1 MKAFIDF
8 FVIVYDYTFAIQL
21 FAVSLSVV
29 LLLSSV
35 EFNRRGVLIFCI
47 HMAAVFAA
55 ETLINALLFTLSS
68 KVRWMHGVNFP
79 LSHFVVVAIY
89 AAFFCRYPARNRL
102 VIASTIFASAIL
114 LSELGAQIMRLSSI
128 PGGGMAEYLTIPA
141 YLFIIAFTILMKKLS
156 LNEYYEIP
164 IYSVVLV
171 FVINV
176 AAMVVEFS
184 ALVLGTGARGDSF
197 FCIVLATMYAV
208 CVAGY
213 LLVYF
218 HCRERD
224 ENTRLQIE
232 NKLLESDKKM
242 LQLSDKAIEEMH
254 ELRHD
259 IRNQYMVMD
268 VMLSEGRYAEL
279 KEYFESMK
287 SDFSRQTQRVN
298 TGNHV
303 IDSVINMEIL
313 KATANNVVVNHSIL
327 VPAELGI
334 EASDLSRI
342 LANLIDN
349 AIEGVLRTDL
359 NEFVVD
365 CVIEARGEYLYVC
378 ISNAINSDEDT
389 QKLLRLNTV
398 KTDYKNHGYGHKI
411 IKRIVEKYNGHIK
424 YSVED
429 GFFIAEA
436 ILEINSGA

>member
-1 MKAFIDF
+1 MKAFTDF
-8 FVIVYDYTFAIQL
+8 FTIVYDYSFAIQL
-21 FAVSLSVV
+21 ITVSFSVV
-29 LLLSSV
+29 FLMREFERSWRGALICLAHISV
-35 EFNRRGVLIFCI
+35 
-47 HMAAVFAA
+47 VFVA
-55 ETLINALLFTLSS
+55 ETAVNLAMFVASASLRGMQGI
-68 KVRWMHGVNFP
+68 NFP
-79 LSHFVVVAIY
+79 LSHFIIVVIY
-89 AAFFCRYPARNRL
+89 TAFLCRYPVRNRL
-102 VIASTIFASAIL
+102 VLASTIFASAIL
-114 LSELGAQIMRLSSI
+114 LNELGAQIMRLASV
-128 PGGGMAEYLTIPA
+128 GGGMHEFLTIPA
-141 YLFIIAFTILMKKLS
+141 YLLIIAFTLLMKKLS
-156 LNEYYEIP
+156 LNEYYEVP
-164 IYSVVLV
+164 IYSAVIVV
-171 FVINV
+171 VINV

-184 ALVLGTGARGDSF
+184 NLLLFGAVMGDKF
-197 FCIVLATMYAV
+197 FCFALSMMFVV

-232 NKLLESDKKM
+232 NKLLESDKMM
-242 LQLSDKAIEEMH
+242 LQLSDKAVEEMH

-287 SDFSRQTQRVN
+287 SGFSKDAARVS

-303 IDSVINMEIL
+303 IDSVINMEVL
-313 KATANNVVVNHSIL
+313 KATANNVAINHRIN
-327 VPAELGI
+327 VPSELGI
-334 EASDLSRI
+334 EASDLCRI
-342 LANLIDN
+342 LSNLIDN

-359 NEFVVD
+359 NEFEVD
-365 CVIEARGEYLYVC
+365 CIIEARSEYLYICVQ
-378 ISNAINSDEDT
+378 NAINADENT

-411 IKRIVEKYNGHIK
+411 IKRIVEKYKGHIK

-436 ILEINSGA
+436 ILEIKTGD

>member
-1 MKAFIDF
+1 
-8 FVIVYDYTFAIQL
+8 
-21 FAVSLSVV
+21 
-29 LLLSSV
+29 
-35 EFNRRGVLIFCI
+35 
-47 HMAAVFAA
+47 
-55 ETLINALLFTLSS
+55 
-68 KVRWMHGVNFP
+68 
-79 LSHFVVVAIY
+79 
-89 AAFFCRYPARNRL
+89 
-102 VIASTIFASAIL
+102 
-114 LSELGAQIMRLSSI
+114 
-128 PGGGMAEYLTIPA
+128 MAEYLTIPA